1 MQHFIPF
8 GLQKKTA
15 FAVSVPTRLEK
26 KGTACG
32 CSASERGDKPRSGTL
47 LHLRFLML
55 PTPSY
60 PHKKRPLSSGPLS

>member
-32 CSASERGDKPRSGTL
+32 CSASERGAEPRSGTL
-47 LHLRFLML
+47 LLLIFLM
-55 PTPSY
+55 PTTPFPNDTDNHS
-60 PHKKRPLSSGPLS
+60 